1 MLYTQLLP
9 FEVIEATEIYIRKM
23 EKKNAK
29 LVKSQRKKTYTLKK
43 EDKEEATFQSLICQF
58 VYTILL

>member
-1 MLYTQLLP
+1 M
-9 FEVIEATEIYIRKM
+9 IEATEIYIRKM